1 MNIKSLLLGSAAAL
15 AAVSGAQAADA
26 IVAAEPEPMEY
37 VRVCDAFGKGYFYIP
52 GTETCLKIGGYVRF
66 QVDFDDVDDVVA
78 GAGGAVIDID
88 DDNWNARTRAL
99 INVSAK
105 SDTEYGALS
114 SYIALRSWAEG
125 DYVGD
130 GEGELNELEIDEAYI
145 TLGGFK
151 VGYAYNYW
159 DIGLSGETDDLGS
172 NRINQIGYEYTS
184 ETIKAGIFVDELT
197 GHYTENDFGAALG
210 TTDGYGN
217 DGVGIEAMVSGAFG
231 PISAS
236 LLGGYDFAAEDG
248 SIRGIVSGKI
258 GTGTLSVAG
267 IYSTGA
273 NAYYDLAE
281 WTVAAE
287 YAVKLGD
294 KFTITPAFQYWD
306 SLDADLSGDFG
317 GDRNAWRAGVTL
329 DYKIVEGL
337 TSKVSLQYTDMD
349 DDGDISDDEEV
360 FSGFVRLQRTF

>member
-15 AAVSGAQAADA
+15 AAVSGAHAADA

-66 QVDFDDVDDVVA
+66 QVDFDDVDD
-78 GAGGAVIDID
+78 G
-88 DDNWNARTRAL
+88 DNWNARTRAL
-99 INVSAK
+99 LNFSAK
-105 SDTEYGALS
+105 SDTEYGALG
-114 SYIALRSWAEG
+114 SYIALRTWAEG
-125 DYVGD
+125 DYIGD
-130 GEGELNELEIDEAYI
+130 AEDELNELEIDEAYI

-159 DIGLSGETDDLGS
+159 DIGLSGETDALGS
-172 NRINQIGYEYTS
+172 NRINQIGYEFTGD
-184 ETIKAGIFVDELT
+184 TIKAGIFVDELT
-197 GHYTENDFGAALG
+197 RNQSDNLFGADG
-210 TTDGYGN
+210 TTDVYDN

-231 PISAS
+231 PVSAS

-248 SIRGIVSGKI
+248 SIRAIVSGQI
-258 GTGTLSVAG
+258 GPGVLSVAG

-287 YAVKLGD
+287 YAAKLGD

-306 SLDADLSGDFG
+306 SLDYDTSGDFN
-317 GDRNAWRAGVTL
+317 GDRSAWRAGVTL

-337 TSKVSLQYTDMD
+337 TSKVSLQYTDAD
-349 DDGDISDDEEV
+349 DRDEV
-360 FSGFVRLQRTF
+360 FSGFVRLQRSF

>member
-1 MNIKSLLLGSAAAL
+1 
-15 AAVSGAQAADA
+15 
-26 IVAAEPEPMEY
+26 MEY

-52 GTETCLKIGGYVRF
+52 GTETCLKVGGYVRF
-66 QVDFDDVDDVVA
+66 QVDFDDVDD
-78 GAGGAVIDID
+78 G
-88 DDNWNARTRAL
+88 DNWNARTRAL
-99 INVSAK
+99 LNFAAK
-105 SDTEYGALS
+105 SDTEYGALG
-114 SYIALRSWAEG
+114 SYIAIRSWAESDYEG
-125 DYVGD
+125 DFD
-130 GEGELNELEIDEAYI
+130 GTTAANIENNELEIDEAYI

-172 NRINQIGYEYTS
+172 NRINQIGYEYTGD
-184 ETIKAGIFVDELT
+184 TIKAGIFVDELSR
-197 GHYTENDFGAALG
+197 HYTENDFGAATG
-210 TTDGYGN
+210 TSDGYGN

-236 LLGGYDFAAEDG
+236 LLGGYDFAADDG

-349 DDGDISDDEEV
+349 SDGDAVDDEEV